1 MKMLKIG
8 HRGAKG
14 HAPENTLI
22 SFQTA
27 MDLDVDGI
35 ELDVHLTS
43 NLQLICIHDD
53 TVNRTTSGTGLI
65 NSFTL
70 SELKALR
77 IDNLHEIP
85 KLEEV
90 LDLINKKIFVNIELK
105 GKNTAKPVVDVIESY
120 LNGKNWN
127 YNHFL
132 ISSFDW
138 IALQEVRSLNPNI
151 ALGVLTQTDLGLA
164 IGFADF
170 IQAKSI
176 HPYFHLLTKEN
187 TALMQQKGFQV
198 FPWTVNELEDIQ
210 KIKSFQVD
218 GIISDFP
225 DRL

>member
-1 MKMLKIG
+1 MLKIG

-14 HAPENTLI
+14 HAPENTLV

-27 MDLDVDGI
+27 MDLGVDGI

-43 NLQLICIHDD
+43 NNHLVVIHDD
-53 TVNRTTSGTGLI
+53 TVNRTTNGTGLI

-70 SELKALR
+70 SELKAFR

-85 KLEEV
+85 TLEEV
-90 LDLINKKIFVNIELK
+90 LDLIDKKIFINIELK

-132 ISSFDW
+132 VSSFDW
-138 IALQEVRSLNPNI
+138 IALQEVRSLNPKI
-151 ALGVLTQTDLGLA
+151 AIGVLTQTDLGLA
-164 IGFADF
+164 IAFADF
-170 IQAKSI
+170 IKAKSI
-176 HPYFHLLTKEN
+176 HPYFHLLNEENSTAIKE
-187 TALMQQKGFQV
+187 KGFQV

-210 KIKSFQVD
+210 KIKSFHVE
-218 GIISDFP
+218 GIISDFS

>member
-22 SFQTA
+22 SFRKA
-27 MDLDVDGI
+27 IELDVDGI

-43 NLQLICIHDD
+43 DLQLICIHDD
-53 TVNRTTSGTGLI
+53 TLNRTTSGTGLI

-85 KLEEV
+85 TLEEV
-90 LDLINKKIFVNIELK
+90 LDLIDKKIFINIELK

-151 ALGVLTQTDLGLA
+151 AVGVLTQTDLGLA

-187 TALMQQKGFQV
+187 TALMQQKRFQV

-210 KIKSFQVD
+210 KIKSFHVD

>member
-1 MKMLKIG
+1 
-8 HRGAKG
+8 
-14 HAPENTLI
+14 
-22 SFQTA
+22 
-27 MDLDVDGI
+27 LDVDGI

-43 NLQLICIHDD
+43 VLQLICIHDD
-53 TVNRTTSGTGLI
+53 TLNRTTSGTGLI

-85 KLEEV
+85 TLEEV
-90 LDLINKKIFVNIELK
+90 LDLIDKKIFINIELK

-120 LNGKNWN
+120 LNRGNWN

-132 ISSFDW
+132 VSSFDW
-138 IALQEVRSLNPNI
+138 NALQEVRSLNPNI
-151 ALGVLTQTDLGLA
+151 AVGVLTQTDLGLA

-187 TALMQQKGFQV
+187 TALMQQKRFQV

-210 KIKSFQVD
+210 KIKSFHVD

>member
-27 MDLDVDGI
+27 MDFGVDGI
-35 ELDVHLTS
+35 ELDVHLTCD
-43 NLQLICIHDD
+43 LQLICIHDD
-53 TVNRTTSGTGLI
+53 TLNRTTSGIGLI

-85 KLEEV
+85 KLEGV

-210 KIKSFQVD
+210 KIKSLRVD

>member
-1 MKMLKIG
+1 MKILKIG

-14 HAPENTLI
+14 YAPENTLI

-27 MDLDVDGI
+27 IDMGVDGI

-43 NLQLICIHDD
+43 DNHLIVIHDD
-53 TVNRTTSGTGLI
+53 TVNRTTNGTGLI

-77 IDNLHEIP
+77 IENLHEIP
-85 KLEEV
+85 TLVEV
-90 LDLINKKIFVNIELK
+90 LDLIEKKIFINIELK
-105 GKNTAKPVVDVIESY
+105 GKNTAKPVLDVIESY

-151 ALGVLTQTDLGLA
+151 ALGVLTQSNLRLA
-164 IGFADF
+164 IGFADV
-170 IQAKSI
+170 IQAKSL
-176 HPYFHLLTKEN
+176 HPYFHLLNTEN

-210 KIKSFQVD
+210 KIKSFQVE

>member
-43 NLQLICIHDD
+43 DLQLICIHDD
-53 TVNRTTSGTGLI
+53 TLDRTTSGTGLI

-77 IDNLHEIP
+77 IYNLQEIP
-85 KLEEV
+85 TLEEV
-90 LDLINKKIFVNIELK
+90 FDLIDKKIFINIELK

-176 HPYFHLLTKEN
+176 HPYFHLLNTEN
-187 TALMQQKGFQV
+187 TALMQQKEFQV

-210 KIKSFQVD
+210 KIKSFQAD